1 VAGRV
6 EGKVAFV
13 TGAARGQGR
22 SHALTLAREGADII
36 AVDICRQMDTVPY
49 PMATADD
56 LAETERL
63 VKELGRNVHAVQ
75 ADVRERRE
83 LREAVDAGVDVLGR
97 LDVVVANAGILPF
110 AMGEPD
116 PMDLV
121 DVIDVNMI
129 GVMNT
134 VAVSIP
140 HLGAGGSVIVT
151 GSLAAKM
158 PKTFDNPTMGP
169 GGAGYGWTKTTIPT
183 LVEQYAVAL
192 APLSIR
198 VNTVHPF
205 NCNTDLLHNVGI
217 YAVFRPD
224 VQNPTL
230 DDVMPAFE
238 HLTAMPV
245 PYIEPEDISNVV
257 LFLASDESRF
267 MTGEEL
273 SVDAGTYIKMGGAH

>member
-1 VAGRV
+1 MAGRL

-13 TGAARGQGR
+13 TGAAHGQGR
-22 SHALTLAREGADII
+22 SHTLAMAREGADII
-36 AVDICRQMDTVPY
+36 AVDICGQMDSVPY
-49 PMATADD
+49 PMATPDD
-56 LAETERL
+56 LAETERG
-63 VKELGRNVHAVQ
+63 VKELGRSVHAVQ

-83 LREAVDAGVDVLGR
+83 LREAVDGGVGALGH

-110 AMGEPD
+110 AMGDPD

-140 HLGAGGSVIVT
+140 HLSAGGSIIVT

-169 GGAGYGWTKTTIPT
+169 GGAGYGWAKTTIPS

-192 APLSIR
+192 APRSIR

-205 NCNTDLLHNVGI
+205 NCDTHLLHNVGI

-224 VQNPTL
+224 VENPTL
-230 DDVMPAFE
+230 DDVMPAFSAM
-238 HLTAMPV
+238 TAMPV
-245 PYIEPEDISNVV
+245 PYIQPIDISNVV

-273 SVDAGTYIKMGGAH
+273 SVDAGTYIKMGDPH